1 MAKKNL
7 PASDTAAPLRL
18 VVKEDKL
25 TITYRANPELLRD
38 LAASWRDRPNRVV
51 IGFERFVRVQG
62 GAAVRARRPR
72 RRATLNA
79 LVPTAL
85 RERFDRACKKAHFS
99 QDHAIKL
106 VLRRYI
112 DGKEETRIV
121 ARSPDRKMLWDP
133 YGNKLMKV
141 PERTAV
147 HRPEFKAEPRAKLQF
162 DADTAGLKAV
172 IEDLIEEIGVGKSR
186 FFAFVLS
193 EAIEELEKRAPELP
207 VDLQPDVTP
216 ETSPSLPAQAT

>member
-1 MAKKNL
+1 M
-7 PASDTAAPLRL
+7 
-18 VVKEDKL
+18 
-25 TITYRANPELLRD
+25 ITFKANPELLRD
-38 LAASWRDRPNRVV
+38 LATSWRDRPNKVV

-62 GAAVRARRPR
+62 GAAVRARRR

-79 LVPTAL
+79 LVPTDL
-85 RERFDRACKKAHFS
+85 RDRFDRACKKAHFS

-121 ARSPDRKMLWDP
+121 ARGPDRKMLWDA
-133 YGNKLMKV
+133 YENKRMKV

-172 IEDLIEEIGVGKSR
+172 IEDLIEEIGGGKSQ

-193 EAIEELEKRAPELP
+193 EAISELEQRPP
-207 VDLQPDVTP
+207 DLAADQKLDVTP
-216 ETSPSLPAQAT
+216 EASPGLPVQAT